1 MKTEDNNTIEIN
13 SLTKRY
19 PGAKRDALSRVSL
32 KVRRG
37 EVYGFLGPNGAGK
50 STAIRTL
57 LNFLQPTSGSAKI
70 LGMDIV
76 IDSVKIRKHI
86 GYLSGDMAIY
96 PKMTGRQFLKFL
108 SEIQAPKNK
117 KIISRLAKDLKADL
131 SKKMGDLSRG
141 NRQKIG
147 LIQAF
152 MHEPDVFIL
161 DEPTS
166 GLDPLMQEVFYSMLD
181 QAKSRGASI
190 FMSSH
195 ILTEVQKTCDRIGFI
210 RDGVLVS
217 ERNISQME
225 TEASQTFEVTFNSK
239 PPITEIKKIKGVKKV
254 SLVREGVVRLHM
266 HGDLSGLFRVL
277 ARHNIKRVESGELNL
292 EDEFMSF
299 YEPGGKT

>member
-1 MKTEDNNTIEIN
+1 MKPEDNNTIEI
-13 SLTKRY
+13 SRLTKRY

-32 KVRRG
+32 KVRKG

-50 STAIRTL
+50 STTIRTL

-76 IDSVKIRKHI
+76 SDSVRIRRHI

-96 PKMTGRQFLKFL
+96 PKMTGKQFLKYM
-108 SEIQAPKNK
+108 SEIQPLKNK
-117 KIISRLAKDLKADL
+117 KIISKLAKDLKADL
-131 SKKMGDLSRG
+131 NKKMGDLSRG

-152 MHEPDVFIL
+152 MHEPEIFIL

-181 QAKSRGASI
+181 QVKSRGASI

-217 ERNISQME
+217 ERSISEME
-225 TEASQTFEVTFNSK
+225 TEAAQTFEITFNSK
-239 PPITEIKKIKGVKKV
+239 PPIAEIKKIKGVKKV
-254 SLVREGVVRLHM
+254 TQVRDGVVKLHM

-277 ARHNIKRVESGELNL
+277 AKHSVKRVDSGELNL

-299 YEPGGKT
+299 YESGGKI